1 MAKKKKK
8 KNAYEQSKSLIYNS
22 NFMRIKKQ
30 EGEEVWGGEEGGALI
45 TLFLIINAD
54 GIIPL
59 IILYS
64 PVDRHSNLIA
74 GQKITIWYN
83 FVSVSI

>member
-1 MAKKKKK
+1 
-8 KNAYEQSKSLIYNS
+8 
-22 NFMRIKKQ
+22 MRIEKQ
-30 EGEEVWGGEEGGALI
+30 EEEEVWGGGGRGPLI

-74 GQKITIWYN
+74 GQEITTWYN